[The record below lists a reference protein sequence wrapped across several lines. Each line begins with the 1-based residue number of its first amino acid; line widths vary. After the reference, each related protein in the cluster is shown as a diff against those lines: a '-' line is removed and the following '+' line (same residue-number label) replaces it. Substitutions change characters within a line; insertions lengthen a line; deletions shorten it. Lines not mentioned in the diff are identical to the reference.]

1 MTKNAFFIMKRYIT
15 NSQCDELPAGL
26 IYVAQ
31 LVEHWIQILFN
42 VAQAFISQLCKL
54 CITAMINQVFI
65 SYTMLEIS
73 SPTAYLIST
82 IFFSVQLSISDRII
96 KL

>member
-1 MTKNAFFIMKRYIT
+1 MKRYIT

-31 LVEHWIQILFN
+31 
-42 VAQAFISQLCKL
+42 AFISQLLKL
-54 CITAMINQVFI
+54 CLTAMINQVFI